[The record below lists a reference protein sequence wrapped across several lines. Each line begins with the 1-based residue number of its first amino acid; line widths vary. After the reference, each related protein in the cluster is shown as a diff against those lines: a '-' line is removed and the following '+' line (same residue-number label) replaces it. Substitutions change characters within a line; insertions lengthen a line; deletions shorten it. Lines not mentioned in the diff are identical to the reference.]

1 MLKGTLALFIRYI
14 LLIGG
19 GALASAGVIT
29 SSGELG
35 LYCFDAAHVADT
47 AASAIILMLGGGAS
61 VAAGIGWRAV
71 VKHLPGA
78 VT

>member
-1 MLKGTLALFIRYI
+1 MLKGTIALIIRYI

-35 LYCFDAAHVADT
+35 FYCFDAGHVAEV
-47 AASAIILMLGGGAS
+47 AASAIAMMLGGGAS
-61 VAAGIGWRAV
+61 VAAGIGWRALI
-71 VKHLPGA
+71 KRLPGS